1 MKHQVLRRELLL
13 QQQLVERYRL
23 NDKQVQVIGGM
34 MLRTM
39 SQLPIESKLKYK
51 LAQAAME
58 DRPAYSFFQ
67 KLLILQKEFM

>member
-1 MKHQVLRRELLL
+1 
-13 QQQLVERYRL
+13 
-23 NDKQVQVIGGM
+23 

-39 SQLPIESKLKYK
+39 SQLPIESKLKYQ

-67 KLLILQKEFM
+67 KLLILQKEFMQMDLKDYSQMLNDST